1 MKLQPITAA
10 ATRPLRQ
17 RVLRPHQRP
26 EDVGMPGDDD
36 PQALHAGVFVNNAL
50 VAVGS
55 VFPDAEAPDAA
66 WRVRGMATD
75 PAWQGQGAGRRVL
88 DALLAH
94 AWASGGARVWC
105 NARTT
110 AAGFYLRAG
119 LVQVG
124 DVFELPNIGPHLVM
138 EIHRP

>member
-1 MKLQPITAA
+1 MILKPVSAA

-17 RVLRPHQRP
+17 KVLRPHQRP
-26 EDVGMPGDDD
+26 EEIVMPGDDG
-36 PQALHAGVFVNNAL
+36 PQALHAGVFADGAL

-55 VFPDAEAPDAA
+55 VFPDPQAPDAA

-75 PAWQGQGAGRRVL
+75 PDWQGRGAGRQVL
-88 DALLAH
+88 GALLAH
-94 AWASGGARVWC
+94 AWTNGGARVWC

-110 AAGFYLRAG
+110 AAGFYLKAG
-119 LVQVG
+119 LAQVG
-124 DVFELPNIGPHLVM
+124 DVFELPNIGPHVVM